1 MESTTVEVF
10 RRPEINLE
18 LILPEETSSPS
29 SLGEG
34 YGENV
39 KSPFPL
45 RDGQGENVKSPLPL
59 GEGQGEGISE
69 KGRLVKTFR
78 LEGENSVQGEVRITA
93 NRPSI
98 NATQVTGVYF
108 DGQKW
113 MAHAD
118 FLLDVSNGLAD
129 QFWIEAPKSWKE
141 PYASDPPATVKI
153 VEIPG
158 EIRQLIVQPNSA
170 VRGEYR
176 FSIGGALEIEPGQ
189 SPAAPD
195 IRLQKTEKYS
205 RWLVLPRQFKDLP
218 ADWETRSL
226 RPAELPASLAAPTD
240 EKDNFAYEII
250 GEAPIAVLHAQATA
264 PGSAK
269 VRLADVQLAWQAD
282 GACHGTAVFDLE
294 PGGQTFCPFNLPEG
308 YELVHAS
315 IDGQPAATIPNGP
328 GKWKLP
334 LASERL
340 PQRIEVVFQ
349 GVLADPLGYGPR
361 NLTAPSL
368 GVLPA
373 DRTLWT
379 VSIPP
384 PLIIQSG
391 KDRNAVSL
399 DSQQWIR
406 IRNVAETIA
415 SAENLL
421 LSDDAEETLHWY
433 QARSRYLYSA
443 ISALQRNWHRCP
455 IRNQCG
461 NLKKI

>member
-1 MESTTVEVF
+1 M
-10 RRPEINLE
+10 
-18 LILPEETSSPS
+18 
-29 SLGEG
+29 
-34 YGENV
+34 
-39 KSPFPL
+39 
-45 RDGQGENVKSPLPL
+45 
-59 GEGQGEGISE
+59 
-69 KGRLVKTFR
+69 
-78 LEGENSVQGEVRITA
+78 
-93 NRPSI
+93 
-98 NATQVTGVYF
+98 
-108 DGQKW
+108 
-113 MAHAD
+113 
-118 FLLDVSNGLAD
+118 
-129 QFWIEAPKSWKE
+129 
-141 PYASDPPATVKI
+141 
-153 VEIPG
+153 
-158 EIRQLIVQPNSA
+158 
-170 VRGEYR
+170 
-176 FSIGGALEIEPGQ
+176 
-189 SPAAPD
+189 
-195 IRLQKTEKYS
+195 
-205 RWLVLPRQFKDLP
+205 
-218 ADWETRSL
+218 
-226 RPAELPASLAAPTD
+226 
-240 EKDNFAYEII
+240 
-250 GEAPIAVLHAQATA
+250 
-264 PGSAK
+264 
-269 VRLADVQLAWQAD
+269 RLADVQLAWQAD

-373 DRTLWT
+373 DGLYGRF
-379 VSIPP
+379 PP
-384 PLIIQSG
+384 SASNYSSG

-433 QARSRYLYSA
+433 RPDHDTCTPPYRHCSA
-443 ISALQRNWHRCP
+443 NWHRCP

>member
-98 NATQVTGVYF
+98 DATQVTGVYF

-129 QFWIEAPKSWKE
+129 QFSIEAPKSWKE

-189 SPAAPD
+189 SPTAPD

-218 ADWETRSL
+218 ADWETRGFC
-226 RPAELPASLAAPTD
+226 RP
-240 EKDNFAYEII
+240 N
-250 GEAPIAVLHAQATA
+250 
-264 PGSAK
+264 
-269 VRLADVQLAWQAD
+269 
-282 GACHGTAVFDLE
+282 
-294 PGGQTFCPFNLPEG
+294 CPPR
-308 YELVHAS
+308 
-315 IDGQPAATIPNGP
+315 
-328 GKWKLP
+328 LP
-334 LASERL
+334 LRRTRKTISPMKLSVKRL
-340 PQRIEVVFQ
+340 
-349 GVLADPLGYGPR
+349 
-361 NLTAPSL
+361 
-368 GVLPA
+368 
-373 DRTLWT
+373 
-379 VSIPP
+379 
-384 PLIIQSG
+384 
-391 KDRNAVSL
+391 
-399 DSQQWIR
+399 
-406 IRNVAETIA
+406 
-415 SAENLL
+415 
-421 LSDDAEETLHWY
+421 
-433 QARSRYLYSA
+433 
-443 ISALQRNWHRCP
+443 
-455 IRNQCG
+455 
-461 NLKKI
+461 